1 MIGTL
6 IKNKIILGRDIDDD
20 DVDNDIGDDYG
31 CINTEVHKKSI
42 DEHQMTLQATW
53 LNIKYGAVEWGIMRL
68 TFESHCLT

>member
-31 CINTEVHKKSI
+31 CINTKKMSTQKSI
-42 DEHQMTLQATW
+42 DEHKMTLQA
-53 LNIKYGAVEWGIMRL
+53 N
-68 TFESHCLT
+68 